1 MSKKITK
8 SEVINTLIELGPDAD
23 FKAMLKAEFDLDT
36 PDNAPRYQAEY
47 LYKYALFARAERMP
61 EPSIIEYATTKVLE
75 FVAKCP
81 WVTATGAKVVKA
93 KKEHVAKVPRVT
105 KSGLI
110 RQNVKKLPDGT
121 ILWCDYRHA
130 FLVVL
135 AGRVLCRGQT
145 PEKAKMYAETRY
157 GYTAFIEPKLTPTEI
172 VCNPS
177 EPVAV

>member
-93 KKEHVAKVPRVT
+93 KKEHVAKEPTAKKEKVT
-105 KSGLI
+105 D
-110 RQNVKKLPDGT
+110 LPDGT
-121 ILWCDYRHA
+121 IVWNESRQIF
-130 FLVVL
+130 FLIVGGEIL
-135 AGRVLCRGQT
+135 SRGKT
-145 PEKAKMYAETRY
+145 VEKVKAIAERKH